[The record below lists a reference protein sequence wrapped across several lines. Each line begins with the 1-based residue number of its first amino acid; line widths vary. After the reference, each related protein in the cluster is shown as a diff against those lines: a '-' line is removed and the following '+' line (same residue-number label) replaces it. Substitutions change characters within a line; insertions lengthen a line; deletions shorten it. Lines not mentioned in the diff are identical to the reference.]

1 MFIRKSPSVWH
12 GLVCLVG
19 FTRGTS
25 LGPSLVKPT
34 ITVREPSS
42 TRPQPGSRRAT
53 ARACGASD
61 TGGFPIESIT
71 KSLSMPWEETLL
83 TLVWDYQA
91 DLCVSGPP
99 YFPSASLLL
108 FTSSAMFR
116 VFPTY
121 PSQRSCE
128 VCVCSCNTHH
138 SASCKIEHR
147 RASRSS
153 SEPSKRW

>member
-1 MFIRKSPSVWH
+1 MSCPGLISLPALDKKRYPVVRCREGMDVHQEKSIRLAWSGVSGRFHPRYV
-12 GLVCLVG
+12 
-19 FTRGTS
+19 
-25 LGPSLVKPT
+25 P
-34 ITVREPSS
+34 
-42 TRPQPGSRRAT
+42 RP
-53 ARACGASD
+53 
-61 TGGFPIESIT
+61 FPRQTLESIT